1 MGALCSCITER
12 QKGGIEMGALSKRA
26 IGAALMD
33 QHITLFACPI
43 CQQSMYVYEQGRLV
57 CTSNHSFDIAKQGY
71 VNMLT
76 NNATSKYSKSLFESR
91 KAVIDSG
98 IYDAVEGRI
107 GELISSAKTVLD
119 TGCGE
124 GSHLARIMN
133 DRDHGIG
140 VGIDIAKEGILA
152 AARHY
157 PKQIW
162 CVGDLAKSPFAQA
175 SFDAILNILSPANY
189 EEFKRLLTPNGYL
202 VKVVPQSGYLRE
214 LRAQLYADSN
224 KETYSNEQIVAR
236 FQDSFREVN
245 VERVTYT
252 LPLSEELVPALLE
265 MTPMG
270 WHKAEQT
277 AVELNEIT
285 IDVDLLVGKV

>member
-1 MGALCSCITER
+1 
-12 QKGGIEMGALSKRA
+12 MGALSKRA
-26 IGAALMD
+26 IGAALME
-33 QHITLFACPI
+33 QSITLFACPV
-43 CQQSMYVYEQGRLV
+43 CQQSMHVYEQGRLV
-57 CTSNHSFDIAKQGY
+57 CSANHSFDIAKQGY

-76 NNATSKYSKSLFESR
+76 HSAASKYSRSLFESR

-98 IYDAVEGRI
+98 IYDAVEEKI
-107 GELISSAKTVLD
+107 SKLIASAKTVLD

-124 GSHLARIMN
+124 GSHLARIMKDIDN
-133 DRDHGIG
+133 GIG

-152 AARHY
+152 ATRHY
-157 PKQIW
+157 PQQIW
-162 CVGDLAKSPFAQA
+162 CVGDLAKSPFAQE

-189 EEFKRLLTPNGYL
+189 EEFKRLLAPDGCL
-202 VKVVPQSGYLRE
+202 VKVVPQSGYLQE
-214 LRAQLYADSN
+214 LRAQLYADSS

-236 FQDSFREVN
+236 FKDSFSEVI

-252 LPLSEELVPALLE
+252 LPLAEELVPALLE

-270 WHKAEQT
+270 WHKKEET
-277 AVELNEIT
+277 AIVLNEIT